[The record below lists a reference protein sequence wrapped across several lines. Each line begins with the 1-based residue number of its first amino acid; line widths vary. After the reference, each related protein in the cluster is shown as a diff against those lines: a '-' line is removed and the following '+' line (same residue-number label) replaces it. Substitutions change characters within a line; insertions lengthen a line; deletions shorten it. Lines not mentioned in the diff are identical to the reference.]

1 MAKKVK
7 KIELV
12 EAIICDQI
20 QERPN
25 GKYSLIDVY
34 PKDIALNKIP
44 CEIAVSL
51 WLNFS
56 INILEEIQIDVKI
69 SGKDVIAEETIIPV
83 KIDQANTL
91 GDLITVPLILKNIP
105 LTFQGAGE
113 ITISYKYEK
122 TKWKTARN
130 ISVQRLN

>member
-1 MAKKVK
+1 MAKKIK
-7 KIELV
+7 KIELI

-20 QERPN
+20 EERSN
-25 GKYSLIDVY
+25 GKYSLIDIY

-44 CEIAVSL
+44 CEIPISL

-56 INILEEIQIDVKI
+56 INISESVQIDIKI
-69 SGKDVIAEETIIPV
+69 SSKNVIPEDIIIPV
-83 KIDQANTL
+83 KIDQENAL
-91 GDLITVPLILKNIP
+91 GDIITVPLILKNIP
-105 LTFQGAGE
+105 LPFQEAGE

-122 TKWKTARN
+122 TKWKVARS